1 MALEVYL
8 LTEDIQSYIVPESQ
22 SSSVCCNNS
31 VNGRAWHDYANK
43 GVHISEPQSQ
53 GRLLLLL
60 LLMLT
65 GNRNSAFPLI
75 QVVEAYRMFCSV
87 MQKQL

>member
-1 MALEVYL
+1 M
-8 LTEDIQSYIVPESQ
+8 LTEHIQSYIVPDSQ

-31 VNGRAWHDYANK
+31 ANGRAWHDYANK
-43 GVHISEPQSQ
+43 GVHISEPQSP
-53 GRLLLLL
+53 GADCWPLLF
-60 LLMLT
+60 MLT

-75 QVVEAYRMFCSV
+75 QVVEAYRKFCSV